1 MRKSNSSIL
10 GKYSDGSGRKKGS
23 SKDSGIVE
31 YRQLY
36 KGEIRA
42 KTVTEKKVQTLED
55 KITARDYRANED
67 KKKDEE
73 SAQITIGGVSYIV
86 RSEDA
91 SPDRIRKVGDLADEI
106 YKETRD
112 RNPYIASLK
121 TAIMALFEASD
132 RLITLRAENNALKT
146 ELMYYKQKDKLNGDQ
161 DKNKPEP
168 TPMEKLASSS
178 ISGSV
183 LFSHLKDKDKDKNK
197 DDEKKD

>member
-10 GKYSDGSGRKKGS
+10 GKYTDGSYNKKG

-36 KGEIRA
+36 KGEISA
-42 KTVTEKKVQTLED
+42 KNVTEKKVQTLED
-55 KITARDYRANED
+55 KIAARDYRANED

-73 SAQITIGGVSYIV
+73 SAQITIGGISYIV

-112 RNPYIASLK
+112 NNPYIASLK
-121 TAIMALFEASD
+121 TAIMSLFEACD

-146 ELMYYKQKDKLNGDQ
+146 ELMYYKQKDKLNEE
-161 DKNKPEP
+161 KEKKPDP
-168 TPMEKLASSS
+168 TPMEKLAESSS
-178 ISGSV
+178 IGKSI
-183 LFSHLKDKDKDKNK
+183 LFSHIKDN
-197 DDEKKD
+197 EKKD